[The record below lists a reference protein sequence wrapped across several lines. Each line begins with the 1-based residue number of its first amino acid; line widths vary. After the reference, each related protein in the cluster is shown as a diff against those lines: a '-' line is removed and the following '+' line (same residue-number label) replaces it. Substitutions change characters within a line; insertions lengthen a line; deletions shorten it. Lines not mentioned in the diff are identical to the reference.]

1 MSEVQVQPEEG
12 LATGAELPNQ
22 PSAGEMLRMAREAA
36 GLSLSELAV
45 SLKVNV
51 KKLEA
56 LEADRLNL
64 LPNAVFV
71 RGLASS
77 VCRVLRIDAAPVLAL
92 LPQTATPQ
100 LIHDRERGLNTPFRS
115 PADLGMTSIWD
126 QLSRPVILA
135 VLALLAG
142 ALVLIFFPSMERKGG
157 AAPTPE
163 QANPTVQR
171 PADAEAESFAVAK
184 GVDVSTAVAPNEAS
198 TEAAPAI
205 KTPKP
210 AAAPQPAS
218 NANSQQP
225 MPVPAKASAVT
236 GGGMVSFKANGPS
249 WIEVTDAAGVVQ
261 LRRTLQTGDSARASG
276 VLPLA
281 VVVGSADVTE
291 VLVKGKPFSLTGL
304 TRDNVARFEVK

>member
-1 MSEVQVQPEEG
+1 MNEVQVQPEEV
-12 LATGAELPNQ
+12 LATGAQAPKQ
-22 PSAGEMLRMAREAA
+22 PTAGEMLRMAREAA

-77 VCRVLRIDAAPVLAL
+77 VCRALRIDAAPVLAQ
-92 LPQTATPQ
+92 LPQTTAPQ
-100 LIHDRERGLNTPFRS
+100 LIHDREWGLNTPFRS

-126 QLSRPVILA
+126 QISRPVILA

-157 AAPTPE
+157 AAPTPAQTNE
-163 QANPTVQR
+163 AAQR

-184 GVDVSTAVAPNEAS
+184 GVDVSA
-198 TEAAPAI
+198 
-205 KTPKP
+205 
-210 AAAPQPAS
+210 AAAPHESLTEAVPAAKTSKPAVASPQTAS
-218 NANSQQP
+218 NAVSQL
-225 MPVPAKASAVT
+225 PVPAKASAVT
-236 GGGMVSFKANGPS
+236 GGGLVSFKANGPT